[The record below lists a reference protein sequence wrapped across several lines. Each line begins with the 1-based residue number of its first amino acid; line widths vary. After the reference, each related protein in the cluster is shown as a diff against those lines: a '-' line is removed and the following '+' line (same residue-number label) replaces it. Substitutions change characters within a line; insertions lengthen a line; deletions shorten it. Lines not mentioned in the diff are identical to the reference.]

1 MPTDFLMGCTYN
13 FLQPGDG
20 ASPLQ
25 RFEQVRDTGV
35 FDYINWLPKP
45 ELLRKCV
52 AAAEKTGIPMITGNY
67 IHQLGRNDEML
78 AGTMRNAKRAGV
90 RMVNVMLGTYAA
102 DGHELTDD
110 EIVDCYIRTAEAGG
124 VALSFELHVDCWS
137 EKYKR
142 VTPIIEAVK
151 ARGIPFHLTIDYSHI
166 IFKIGNPEQQEIS
179 EVREDVEAGRIV
191 LDPYEPDN
199 LCTEWLAQDVVDF
212 AQFRPVAPNNPRN
225 TWARNPD
232 GSEPRG
238 IMYPFVKPGPGE
250 WHSKWEPWRLEPCK
264 EAIRTI
270 LRYHLDRDT
279 SPLKYVITEMITT
292 ADYGMNAKFSIIDQ
306 NAACG
311 QWIRNTWAQL
321 KAMKSADIELT
332 AGGEARGGDK

>member
-1 MPTDFLMGCTYN
+1 MPTDFLLGCTYN
-13 FLQPGDG
+13 FLQPGDD
-20 ASPLQ
+20 APPLQ

-45 ELLRKCV
+45 ELLSECV
-52 AAAEKTGIPMITGNY
+52 AASEKTGIPMITGNY

-78 AGTMRNAKRAGV
+78 AETMRNAARAGV

-110 EIVDCYIRTAEAGG
+110 EIVDCYIRTAEAGDAVG

-151 ARGIPFHLTIDYSHI
+151 ARGVPFHLTIDYSHV

-179 EVREDVEAGRIV
+179 DVREDVEAGRVV
-191 LDPYEPDN
+191 LDPYEPNN
-199 LCTEWLAQDVVDF
+199 LCAEWLAQDVVDF
-212 AQFRPVAPNNPRN
+212 AQFRPVAPNNRRN
-225 TWARNPD
+225 IWAKNPD

-250 WHSKWEPWRLEPCK
+250 WHSNWEPWRLEPCK

-270 LRYHLDRDT
+270 LRYHLDRDS
-279 SPLKYVITEMITT
+279 SPLKYIITEMITT

-311 QWIRNTWAQL
+311 QWIRDSWAQL
-321 KAMKSADIELT
+321 KAMKSAGIPKV
-332 AGGEARGGDK
+332 A